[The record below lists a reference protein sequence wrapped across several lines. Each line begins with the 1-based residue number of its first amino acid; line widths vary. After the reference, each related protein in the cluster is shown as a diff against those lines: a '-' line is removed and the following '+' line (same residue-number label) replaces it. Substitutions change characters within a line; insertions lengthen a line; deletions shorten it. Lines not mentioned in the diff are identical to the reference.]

1 MKKAF
6 IVTSAID
13 VNQDAPLTYS
23 SIRTVFSNEERFRHT
38 IFTIASLD
46 QALDSESIIF
56 LIDTSE
62 NYEHYRSILGYQRN
76 LVYISVKE
84 EFPDA
89 YQLAR
94 THPNK
99 SYCETV
105 LLLKFF
111 EKYKEQLKQFDYL
124 FKLSGRYFIDST
136 FDISTF
142 DDAKSNKMFFKRPLQ
157 FEWNDG
163 WEYHMVDRRAIQGD
177 NKLRQYS
184 SVLYGWGK
192 DCHDRML
199 DIFKVI
205 AVFTSHHKGIRYDLE
220 TLLYYFTRQ
229 YEEDIIE
236 NDWLVYGW
244 EGVSGNF
251 MRY

>member
-23 SIRTVFSNEERFRHT
+23 NIRTIFSNEERFRHT
-38 IFTIASLD
+38 IFTITSLD
-46 QALDSESIIF
+46 LATDQDSTIF

-62 NYEHYRSILGYQRN
+62 DYQKYKSILGYQSN

-89 YQLAR
+89 YHLAR

-99 SYCETV
+99 SYCETI

-111 EKYKEQLKQFDYL
+111 EKYKSQLEQFDYF
-124 FKLSGRYFIDST
+124 FKLSGRYFTDSS
-136 FDISTF
+136 FDISIF
-142 DDAKSNKMFFKRPLQ
+142 DENKIDKIFFKQPLQ
-157 FEWNDG
+157 FDWNER
-163 WEYHMVDRRAIQGD
+163 WEYHMVDRRSIQGD
-177 NKLRQYS
+177 EKLRQYS

-192 DCHDRML
+192 NCHYRML
-199 DIFKVI
+199 DIFKVV
-205 AVFTSHHKGIRYDLE
+205 AVFTSHHRGIRYDLE
-220 TLLYYFTRQ
+220 TLLYYFTRT
-229 YEEDIIE
+229 YEQDIIE
-236 NDWLVYGW
+236 TNWKVYGW